1 MWEKDIINK
10 KYMFNKPKNYFKAI
24 AVMVGYI
31 IGVGMFSLPYLISK
45 AGVLTFFIFIIVLG
59 LVQHLLHLIYANL
72 IVVTKGYHRM
82 PGYVGM
88 YLGRDGKRL
97 VFIAKMI
104 GNFGALLAYIIIT
117 GIFLNQ
123 LLSPYFGG
131 SEFLYA
137 TILFALEA
145 AIIYF
150 GIGMIAR
157 VELIMTGLLL
167 LVVGL
172 IAWKG
177 WGVVSAE
184 NFILMDW
191 KYFLLPYGAMLFA
204 LDGNGSLPIVSK
216 LLNRNKK
223 AIKSVV
229 KIGTFLPIVVIIAF
243 TMTILGIS
251 GNQTTEDALTG
262 AGLILGD
269 GVIFFALI
277 FGVLSMV
284 TSFFGVAQS
293 VRETLWWDY
302 KFNKHFAWAIAVF
315 VPYILYVLG
324 LKDLINVISFAG
336 AIAGGLSAIMLI
348 LVFRKL
354 EKQKGKL
361 VLFKRKPSAMIIYFL
376 ISLFICGII
385 YEVYRFAN

>member
-1 MWEKDIINK
+1 
-10 KYMFNKPKNYFKAI
+10 MFNKPKNYFKAI

-72 IVVTKGYHRM
+72 IIVTKGYHRL

-104 GNFGALLAYIIIT
+104 GSYGALLAYIIIT
-117 GIFLNQ
+117 GIFLHQ
-123 LLSPYFGG
+123 LLSPIFGG

-137 TILFALEA
+137 TVLFALEA
-145 AIIYF
+145 MVIYF

-172 IAWKG
+172 IVWQG
-177 WGVVSAE
+177 WEVVNAE
-184 NFILMDW
+184 NFTLLNW

-204 LDGNGSLPIVSK
+204 LDGSGSLPIVSK
-216 LLNRNKK
+216 LLKRNRK

-229 KIGTFLPIVVIIAF
+229 QIGTFLPIVVIIVF

-251 GNQTTEDALTG
+251 GNQTTADALTG
-262 AGLILGD
+262 AGMIMGD
-269 GVIFFALI
+269 GVILFALI
-277 FGVLSMV
+277 FGILSMI
-284 TSFFGVAQS
+284 TSFFGVAES
-293 VRETLWWDY
+293 IRETLWWDY
-302 KFNKHFAWAIAVF
+302 KFNKKFAWALAVF
-315 VPYILYVLG
+315 VPYILYILG
-324 LKDLINVISFAG
+324 LKNLINVISFAG
-336 AIAGGLSAIMLI
+336 AVAGGLCAIMLI

-354 EKQKGKL
+354 EKQKNKL
-361 VLFKRKPSAMIIYFL
+361 VLFKYKPGTVVICFL
-376 ISLFICGII
+376 ISLFVCGIL
-385 YEVYRFAN
+385 YEVYRFAVS